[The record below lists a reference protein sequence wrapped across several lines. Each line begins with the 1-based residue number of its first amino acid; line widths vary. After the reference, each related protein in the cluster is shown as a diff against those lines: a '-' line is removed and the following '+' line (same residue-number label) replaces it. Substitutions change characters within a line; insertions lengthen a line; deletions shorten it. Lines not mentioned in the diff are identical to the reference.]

1 MGDVDVQPHVLRF
14 GFCSLVG
21 CQFTEA
27 RNTTFHIVHYINSTI
42 QKGGV
47 ILGVRRSNQG
57 QIWGP
62 IKKTVTA
69 VVWSYEP
76 RNLYMTKIE
85 WSV

>member
-1 MGDVDVQPHVLRF
+1 MCCVSVFALWSVVSSVKLG
-14 GFCSLVG
+14 
-21 CQFTEA
+21 
-27 RNTTFHIVHYINSTI
+27 NTTFHIVHYINSAI